1 MKKRIVCVLLTLIML
16 MSLVP
21 MTASAAS
28 NKVSEAAI
36 TVLKQLETFNSSC
49 TKMPGVTAT
58 SPVFVTGYGTACTKE
73 HALCDKDG
81 LYHHVNKKNEWIMTG
96 SKYSVTTQ
104 AEADKALRE
113 ALKTLDEKVNAFA
126 TANSLSLSQNQHDAL
141 VIFSYDA
148 GAGWTTGNGVVKTAV
163 INKYGTNELL
173 NALSNWAG
181 EGKVTDRRKIEVNM
195 YVNGVYSN
203 TAPTTYTTVTY
214 NANGGVLPQANGES
228 YTMNF
233 DQSATVAHSV
243 IPAKVGYKFL
253 GWYNAKATPSVR
265 YDSLSKDCAGKTL
278 YAQWQSNT
286 VTAKNAAT
294 TAMSVNY
301 TLKTSELLEKR
312 WYYTPETT
320 ATSWDVSY
328 QTVNICREFQ
338 DANGIR
344 WGQVVEAGKGTG
356 MNRWVR
362 LSGAKVAETSDG
374 TQAAFQVY
382 VTVTNSFVNR
392 RVNASSASAKNGSY
406 SQGKELLIINE
417 DDGWGQVGQILD
429 DGSIKAIGWVCLMYT
444 NWDEVRGGAV
454 ETPNTS
460 TIATATVTY
469 NGYLNIRAEAG
480 TDSKIVGALAK
491 NDTVEVYEIKTFN
504 GHQWGR
510 ISNGWICLSYTVI
523 DNFSGTGITTD
534 AGANSYMFTAKLKTA
549 TNFYADASVNAAL
562 RYHSKDVEIP
572 DGTVKILQLKADNE
586 GNTWVKALW
595 YVDHDK
601 DAEGIKEM
609 PLYGWAKLSKFTLDP
624 ARYTTAVDN
633 VTVRE
638 QPSSGAPAK
647 DVKLAKGVEVT
658 ITEVVL
664 VGENIWG
671 KTEAHGGW
679 VNLASKYF
687 SRTDVVVNESNTS
700 NISTNLMATVI
711 NTDSLKVRKTG
722 ATYGAIIGSLSRGTT
737 VNVWE
742 ANADKSWYKVDS
754 NKNGTYDYN
763 GDGWVSAN
771 YVSVSENVTN
781 STVTDKNGNSYQTD
795 GTGTGIVANTYS
807 GVNVRQGAGTGYA
820 LVGKLL
826 PGTVVEILE
835 TKQAGAGK
843 WGRVA
848 QGWISMDYVAMMTY
862 NEVVDNSSNIPEGG
876 IGVDSYDDAQKTTT
890 TAVYTGAI
898 LPGAK
903 VRVEANKNADVI
915 REVTQIENITIYEL
929 ATVKQT
935 VKEDAGTSIDPAGNK
950 DQQVITTTEITYWA
964 RINDGWVKD
973 PEQYIDLAPLDE
985 KVHTMTGS
993 TTLNVRETAGSEGK
1007 PESDKKFKLAKGDKV
1022 TVTSLEIVD
1031 SSVWGYIE
1039 CDKGEGWASLSY
1051 MSEGAI
1057 YENKPVETPPVNNTP
1072 SAPVIGNGSSTGGFV
1087 TNTSGYR
1094 YTGKVIRTNELNVRS
1109 TPSTTASKTT
1119 TLTSG
1124 QALVIYETT
1133 TAENMAWGRCD
1144 AGWVYLYYVDMTPVT
1159 GAVDAR
1165 VVYNDN
1171 TIIYTDMNCTS
1182 TAGTYA
1188 RMSVVDIYEIVGKMA
1203 RTELGWVNTDNLL

>member
-36 TVLKQLETFNSSC
+36 TVLKQMEGFKNTC
-49 TKMPGVTAT
+49 WKVKDAYGDGHVYY
-58 SPVFVTGYGTACTKE
+58 TGYGTVCTKN
-73 HALCDKDG
+73 HNDNG
-81 LYHHVNKKNEWIMTG
+81 QHVNKKNEVIAN
-96 SKYSVTTQ
+96 TTQ

-126 TANSLSLSQNQHDAL
+126 TANSLTLSQNQHDAL
-141 VIFSYDA
+141 VVFSYDA

-214 NANGGVLPQANGES
+214 NANGGVLPQDNGES

-233 DQSATVAHSV
+233 DQSAAVAHSV

-294 TAMSVNY
+294 NAMSVNY

-328 QTVNICREFQ
+328 QNVTICREFQ

-454 ETPNTS
+454 ETPNTT

-624 ARYTTAVDN
+624 AKYTVAADK
-633 VTVRE
+633 VTVRKDAN
-638 QPSSGAPAK
+638 SGAEAL

-658 ITEVVL
+658 ITEVKL

-671 KTEAHGGW
+671 YAKDHGGW

-687 SRTDVVVNESNTS
+687 SRGDVITNEGNAS

-820 LVGKLL
+820 AVGKLL

-876 IGVDSYDDAQKTTT
+876 IGVDSYDDVEKTTT
-890 TAVYTGAI
+890 TAVYTGKVTTDKTIFREPDLAADRI
-898 LPGAK
+898 RVAGA
-903 VRVEANKNADVI
+903 N
-915 REVTQIENITIYEL
+915 ENLTIYEL
-929 ATVKQT
+929 AAVTETVKTPAVESTDGVIDEDKVT
-935 VKEDAGTSIDPAGNK
+935 VTK
-950 DQQVITTTEITYWA
+950 TTTYWA
-964 RINDGWVKD
+964 RVNDGWIVD
-973 PEQYIDLAPLDE
+973 PDSSIALDALDE
-985 KVHTMTGS
+985 KVHTVTG
-993 TTLNVRETAGSEGK
+993 TNTLNVRENAGTDNASVG
-1007 PESDKKFKLAKGDKV
+1007 KLAKGDKV
-1022 TVTSLEIVD
+1022 TVTSLKIVNN
-1031 SSVWGYIE
+1031 SVWGYIE
-1039 CDKGEGWASLSY
+1039 TEDGLTGWSSLSY

-1087 TNTSGYR
+1087 TNTNGYR
-1094 YTGKVIRTNELNVRS
+1094 YTGKVINTNELNVRS

-1188 RMSVVDIYEIVGKMA
+1188 RMAVVDIYEIVGKMA